1 MFTHSYTNL
10 EILFV
15 KDSEK
20 AESHI
25 YRTLQLAGQP
35 FVTTWSKRGI
45 CHLQSWA
52 TLRSLQASPVK
63 YRNVFTTD
71 PENPNL
77 ISIQTA
83 PKFAIGQRA
92 FLCLDG
98 SGFGNILWD
107 CITYLDDETIR
118 HINSLGG
125 IRAIVISHPHYFSTS
140 IQWADAFNCDLYISA
155 EDEEWVANRGDGHG
169 LKLWKGKRLFLPSQ
183 ALDSAQSSDFV
194 AIKTGGHFPGSSVL
208 WWKSAKKL
216 LIADTIMIVPSGLY
230 RVDRPPGTVSY
241 SFMWSY
247 PNYIPLPPDDVHGIW
262 KAIEDIDFEDT
273 HGAFTGQDAR
283 GNIFDRFHFIQFH
296 GSLVKDGKHG
306 GLEAARLLIQAV
318 QDHIHKVDP
327 EAPPN
332 ISCKIRVFANIEG
345 LTEAYR
351 NNNILSVE
359 ESLTS
364 FIQGFNQENA
374 LCDFVD
380 AGNGKE
386 CADVKLRACFEQ
398 DIIDVHCRRII
409 FCASADNSHAR
420 VLSPHRGSKRISL
433 VKGPPF
439 AQEMG
444 ELAAGFTTDSFENVF
459 MANKLKTTRRVSFGA
474 PNTTATPPRTH
485 TPNYAAAAK
494 ATPPTQTSS
503 VVVSAPAN
511 GMLTLCNTL
520 SLDVNVPVTD
530 DSDMNEH
537 YHVGNELGLTGR
549 FNKYVCDPVAKVLSV
564 TEHAHLTFGDFQ
576 AAVHTQCS
584 DVPDVVV
591 LSVPKLDVIA
601 VGELK
606 PVWTVLLEEYPVNEG
621 PANIVPMQ
629 PHFGQLVSYMRNN
642 RLKYGFLSTYRST
655 VFVRRTDDFRFELSL
670 PIDEQATNPSLRQ
683 CFVAVCLLASQDG
696 IYTEAPD
703 FNPARLKIPFEPFVQ
718 LSIRPSPFR
727 NEVATKTNTPR
738 EAMGSESILFG
749 GKDGVAQEWVNCH
762 RLIKG
767 SHIKALYEVTWN
779 GQAAIAKCWSNARHQ
794 GYVHEV
800 STYERLYQLRPAGFE
815 FFAPLQTHGKIVCSS
830 IFPKGHIMI
839 IKKVQGEP
847 LDRQWDLLSSDHR
860 DYIRTTIY
868 KAVEVL
874 RRIGYI
880 SVDSGKHNVLYS
892 PDTRTVTMVDF
903 ELMQKCDQS
912 TMSAELPEM
921 HAIFGKPLT
930 SGSQHHLGG

>member
-1 MFTHSYTNL
+1 MDPSALDLLICSTCGVQY
-10 EILFV
+10 
-15 KDSEK
+15 D
-20 AESHI
+20 
-25 YRTLQLAGQP
+25 
-35 FVTTWSKRGI
+35 TTSGLKSCKI
-45 CHLQSWA
+45 CDDPRQYVPPSGQSWT

-155 EDEEWVANRGDGHG
+155 EDEEWVANRGDGHR

-230 RVDRPPGTVSY
+230 RVDRPPWY
-241 SFMWSY
+241 CLLF
-247 PNYIPLPPDDVHGIW
+247 VHVVLSQLS
-262 KAIEDIDFEDT
+262 IEDIDFEDT

-318 QDHIHKVDP
+318 QDYIHKVDP

-474 PNTTATPPRTH
+474 PNTTATPPRTP

-530 DSDMNEH
+530 DSDMIEH

-591 LSVPKLDVIA
+591 LSVPRLDVIA

-606 PVWTVLLEEYPVNEG
+606 PILD
-621 PANIVPMQ
+621 
-629 PHFGQLVSYMRNN
+629 GQLISYMRNN

-655 VFVRRTDDFRFELSL
+655 VFVRRTGDFRFELSL

-727 NEVATKTNTPR
+727 NEVATKTHTPR

-749 GKDGVAQEWVNCH
+749 GRDGVAQEWVNCH

-779 GQAAIAKCWSNARHQ
+779 GQAAIAKCWSNARHK

-800 STYERLYQLRPAGFE
+800 STYERLSQLRPAGFE
-815 FFAPLQTHGKIVCSS
+815 FFAPLQTHEKIVCSS

-892 PDTRTVTMVDF
+892 PGTRTVTMVDF

-921 HAIFGKPLT
+921 HAIFGKPFI

>member
-1 MFTHSYTNL
+1 M
-10 EILFV
+10 
-15 KDSEK
+15 
-20 AESHI
+20 ESVRVLVERPVPH
-25 YRTLQLAGQP
+25 LNQ
-35 FVTTWSKRGI
+35 SRG
-45 CHLQSWA
+45 
-52 TLRSLQASPVK
+52 TMSPSV
-63 YRNVFTTD
+63 
-71 PENPNL
+71 
-77 ISIQTA
+77 
-83 PKFAIGQRA
+83 
-92 FLCLDG
+92 
-98 SGFGNILWD
+98 SG
-107 CITYLDDETIR
+107 E
-118 HINSLGG
+118 
-125 IRAIVISHPHYFSTS
+125 A
-140 IQWADAFNCDLYISA
+140 ISA
-155 EDEEWVANRGDGHG
+155 RFLHEWIG
-169 LKLWKGKRLFLPSQ
+169 
-183 ALDSAQSSDFV
+183 
-194 AIKTGGHFPGSSVL
+194 FP
-208 WWKSAKKL
+208 
-216 LIADTIMIVPSGLY
+216 
-230 RVDRPPGTVSY
+230 R
-241 SFMWSY
+241 
-247 PNYIPLPPDDVHGIW
+247 
-262 KAIEDIDFEDT
+262 
-273 HGAFTGQDAR
+273 Q
-283 GNIFDRFHFIQFH
+283 
-296 GSLVKDGKHG
+296 
-306 GLEAARLLIQAV
+306 
-318 QDHIHKVDP
+318 
-327 EAPPN
+327 
-332 ISCKIRVFANIEG
+332 
-345 LTEAYR
+345 
-351 NNNILSVE
+351 
-359 ESLTS
+359 
-364 FIQGFNQENA
+364 
-374 LCDFVD
+374 
-380 AGNGKE
+380 
-386 CADVKLRACFEQ
+386 
-398 DIIDVHCRRII
+398 
-409 FCASADNSHAR
+409 
-420 VLSPHRGSKRISL
+420 
-433 VKGPPF
+433 
-439 AQEMG
+439 
-444 ELAAGFTTDSFENVF
+444 
-459 MANKLKTTRRVSFGA
+459 
-474 PNTTATPPRTH
+474 
-485 TPNYAAAAK
+485 
-494 ATPPTQTSS
+494 
-503 VVVSAPAN
+503 
-511 GMLTLCNTL
+511 MLTLCNTL

-591 LSVPKLDVIA
+591 LSVPRLDVIA

-606 PVWTVLLEEYPVNEG
+606 PFWTVLLEEYPVNEG

-629 PHFGQLVSYMRNN
+629 PHFGSMNPTEIRAHWLMYLGQLISYMRNN

-655 VFVRRTDDFRFELSL
+655 VFVRRTGDFRFELSL

-749 GKDGVAQEWVNCH
+749 GRDGVAQEWVNCH

-779 GQAAIAKCWSNARHQ
+779 GQAAIAKCWSNARHK

-800 STYERLYQLRPAGFE
+800 STYERLSQLRPAGFE
-815 FFAPLQTHGKIVCSS
+815 FFAPLQTHEKIVCSS

-892 PDTRTVTMVDF
+892 PGTRTVTMVDF

-921 HAIFGKPLT
+921 HAIFGKPFI